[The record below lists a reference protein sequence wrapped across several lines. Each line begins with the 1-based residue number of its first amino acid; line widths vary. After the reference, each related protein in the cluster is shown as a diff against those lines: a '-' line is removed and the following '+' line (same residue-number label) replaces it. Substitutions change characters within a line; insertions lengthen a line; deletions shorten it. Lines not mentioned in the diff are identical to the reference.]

1 MIKKEREAVEAQYQL
16 CKKYNI
22 APSTFYK
29 RLKNGMSIREAVEV
43 PLKMGRLRIYT
54 YKGFTGNIK
63 DFANKYNMNYDS
75 LRSRLDNG
83 MNINEAIEK
92 PLKKIKLKTIL

>member
-1 MIKKEREAVEAQYQL
+1 MKTVKYKDFTGSIYQL

-29 RLKNGMSIREAVEV
+29 RLKNGMSIWEAVGV

-92 PLKKIKLKTIL
+92 PLKNNKT